1 MPVQD
6 IPSYDS
12 LKGMLFS
19 LFMVAARVSPLFL
32 LMPFMNRALVP
43 RMVRFAMSAGIGL
56 LVVPVLPPFTETW
69 PSGVLLLALVFKE
82 AVIGILLGFVV
93 AIPFWAFEAVGFV
106 IDNQRGASMA
116 ATLNP
121 MTGHDSSPL
130 GIAFN
135 FAFIT
140 FFLLGGGIH
149 LFLGLIYDSYRL
161 WPPLDFWPAIGP
173 DAAALLVVQLNRLAM
188 LALLLA
194 APVMIAMLMSELGLA
209 LVSRFAPQLQVFF
222 LAMPIKSALAL
233 FVLVI
238 YSSTLFDYSLAPIR
252 ELATWVDRL
261 DPLLRP
267 GAR

>member
-1 MPVQD
+1 VVSSPM
-6 IPSYDS
+6 PSYEE

-19 LFMVAARVSPLFL
+19 LFMVAARVSPIFL
-32 LMPFMNRALVP
+32 LVPFMNRALIP
-43 RMVRFAMSAGIGL
+43 RMVRFAMSAGVA
-56 LVVPVLPPFTETW
+56 LVVLPVLPAVPEAW
-69 PSGVLLLALVFKE
+69 PSGVSLIALVLKE
-82 AVIGILLGFVV
+82 GMIGLLLGFAV
-93 AIPFWAFEAVGFV
+93 AIPFWVFEAVGFV

-161 WPPLDFWPAIGP
+161 WSPLEFWPSIGP
-173 DAAALLVVQLNRLAM
+173 EAAALLMVQLNRLVM

-261 DPLLRP
+261 DPLLRL
-267 GAR
+267 GGR

>member
-1 MPVQD
+1 
-6 IPSYDS
+6 
-12 LKGMLFS
+12 
-19 LFMVAARVSPLFL
+19 
-32 LMPFMNRALVP
+32 MNRALVP
-43 RMVRFAMSAGIGL
+43 RMVRFAMSAGIGFVL
-56 LVVPVLPPFTETW
+56 IPVLPAGTDAW
-69 PSGVLLLALVFKE
+69 PSGAPLLALVFKE
-82 AVIGILLGFVV
+82 AVIGVLLGFVI
-93 AIPFWAFEAVGFV
+93 AIPFWAFEAIGFV

-161 WPPLDFWPAIGP
+161 WSPLEFWPAIGP
-173 DAAALLVVQLNRLAM
+173 EAAALLMVQLNRLVM

-194 APVMIAMLMSELGLA
+194 APVLIAMLMSELGLA

-252 ELATWVDRL
+252 ELTTWVDRL
-261 DPLLRP
+261 DPLLRL
-267 GAR
+267 GGR